1 MKNKPKILIV
11 DDKIGNL
18 VALER
23 LLANQNVDFIRAL
36 SGNEALTMIIKHEFA
51 LALVDVQMPEMDGFE
66 TVELMRMD
74 EKAQCMPII
83 FVSAIYTEDYYKIK
97 GIEAGAVDFIA
108 KPIIP
113 EILIGKVHVF
123 LKLYKQRKE
132 LESKNEALTHS
143 IVERERTEA
152 KLKEYQEHLEEL
164 VKKRTQEL
172 EKSKDAAEAA
182 NRAKSEFIACMS
194 HEIRTPMNAILGF
207 SHLLE
212 PLLIDKVQTSYL
224 DAVQVAGKSLLTL
237 INDILD
243 LSKIEAGQLNI
254 QYEAINP
261 QVIFE
266 EIKQIFVPEMTNKN
280 INFIVD
286 IDKQLPPALL
296 LDEVRLRQV
305 LFNLIGNAIKFTE
318 KGDIKFS
325 IHQLDKEEQKVD
337 LIISVT
343 DTGIGIPEDQH
354 EKIFELFEQQESQS
368 TRKYGGTGLGLAI
381 TKRLVKMMNGQITV
395 QSTIGKGSVFEIT
408 LRDVQIPVIEEA
420 KTEPPEEIFS
430 LKNIS
435 FEKTYVLVVDDVK
448 FNRILIR
455 EQLIQ
460 VNLDIIE
467 AENGQEALTL
477 TEKYQPALIL
487 MDIRMPEMD
496 GYEATRK
503 LKENPN
509 MKDIPVIA
517 LTASVAPETI
527 QNIMTLG
534 FDGYLSKPVNSHDL
548 LKEFSHYLKYERI
561 VNGFEAKVF
570 LKKKL

>member
-1 MKNKPKILIV
+1 MKHKPKILIV

-18 VALER
+18 IALER
-23 LLANQNVDFIRAL
+23 LLANQNVDFVRAQ
-36 SGNEALTMIIKHEFA
+36 SGNEALVMTIKHEFA

-74 EKAQCMPII
+74 EKALYMPVI

-123 LKLYKQRKE
+123 LELYKQKKE
-132 LESKNEALTHS
+132 LESKNEALTRS
-143 IVERERTEA
+143 IAERERTEA

-164 VKKRTQEL
+164 VEKRTREL

-182 NRAKSEFIACMS
+182 SRAKSEFLACMS
-194 HEIRTPMNAILGF
+194 HEIRTPMNAIIGF
-207 SHLLE
+207 STLLE
-212 PLLIDKVQTSYL
+212 PLLTDKVQTSYL

-237 INDILD
+237 INDVLD
-243 LSKIEAGQLNI
+243 LSKIEAGRLKI

-266 EIKQIFVPEMTNKN
+266 EIKQIFVPELTKKN

-286 IDKQLPPALL
+286 IDKKLSPALL

-318 KGDIKFS
+318 NGDIKFS
-325 IHQLDKEEQKVD
+325 IHQIDKEEHKVD

-354 EKIFELFEQQESQS
+354 EKIFELFEQQESLS

-381 TKRLVKMMNGQITV
+381 TKRLVEMMNGQVSV
-395 QSTIGKGSVFEIT
+395 QSTVGEGSVFEIT
-408 LRDVQIPVIEEA
+408 LRDVQVPVIEEA
-420 KTEPPEEIFS
+420 ETVPDKTFN
-430 LKNIS
+430 LKTMS
-435 FEKTYVLVVDDVK
+435 FEKAYVLVVDDVK

-455 EQLIQ
+455 EYLVQ
-460 VNLDIIE
+460 VNLDVVE
-467 AENGQEALTL
+467 AENGREALIF
-477 TEKYQPALIL
+477 TEKYHPALIL

-496 GYEATRK
+496 GYDATRK
-503 LKENPN
+503 LKENPST
-509 MKDIPVIA
+509 KDIPVIA
-517 LTASVAPETI
+517 LTASIAPDTR
-527 QNIMTLG
+527 QKIMTLG
-534 FDGYLSKPVNSHDL
+534 FDGYLSKPVNSHDI
-548 LKEFSHYLKYERI
+548 LKELSHYLKYEI
-561 VNGFEAKVF
+561 TDNCE
-570 LKKKL
+570 L